1 MDDPAIINGDFNS
14 SIYLD
19 IAKRGQIFASD
30 IEGLAEDIV
39 FEISK
44 FPNMAPS
51 PLTPWMETGH
61 ICLII
66 KISGMMYLKFLCID
80 QNGDKTFQTIYVFA
94 QINHP
99 IVTTLQPLRLLSDP
113 LFCLAN

>member
-1 MDDPAIINGDFNS
+1 MIEVFVHPWMILPSLMGTSTQVF
-14 SIYLD
+14 D

-66 KISGMMYLKFLCID
+66 RFWG
-80 QNGDKTFQTIYVFA
+80 
-94 QINHP
+94 
-99 IVTTLQPLRLLSDP
+99 
-113 LFCLAN
+113 